1 MDSILTTINS
11 SAVDA
16 WTLLSS
22 VLALVVLTAVLLVFG
37 LRGGRSA
44 LVSLILAMYAG
55 YAIYAVFPF
64 TSTIL
69 AFGSDA
75 MVRTILSV
83 AIFVVATILPY
94 LIIKRL
100 TSAGFGSLS
109 FVPNLILSFLAAAFL
124 LALGY
129 QLFAISSVYP
139 LTDTLH
145 AAFAPTKY
153 FFYWFIAPLLGLF
166 LFAR

>member
-1 MDSILTTINS
+1 MDSILSSINA
-11 SAVDA
+11 SATSA
-16 WTLLSS
+16 WTLMAS
-22 VLALVVLTAVLLVFG
+22 VLALIVLTAILLVFA

-44 LVSLILAMYAG
+44 LISLILAMYAG

-64 TSTIL
+64 TDEIL
-69 AFGSDA
+69 EAGGTA
-75 MVRTILSV
+75 LVRTILSIC
-83 AIFVVATILPY
+83 IFAAATVLPFIL
-94 LIIKRL
+94 IKRL

-109 FVPNLILSFLAAAFL
+109 FVPNLLLSFLAAAFI

-129 QLFAISSVYP
+129 QLFAISSIYP
-139 LTDTLH
+139 LTDTLDS
-145 AAFAPTKY
+145 AFAPTQY

>member
-1 MDSILTTINS
+1 MDGILATINS
-11 SAVDA
+11 SAMDA
-16 WTLLSS
+16 WTLLSG
-22 VLALVVLTAVLLVFG
+22 VLALVVLTGVLLVFA

-44 LVSLILAMYAG
+44 LISLILSMYAG

-64 TSTIL
+64 TDEIL
-69 AFGSDA
+69 ATGGTELI
-75 MVRTILSV
+75 RTIFSV
-83 AIFVVATILPY
+83 GIFVAATILPFI
-94 LIIKRL
+94 LIKRL

-109 FVPNLILSFLAAAFL
+109 FVPNLILSFLGAAFI

-139 LTDTLH
+139 LTDTLDT
-145 AAFAPTKY
+145 AFAPTK
-153 FFYWFIAPLLGLF
+153 FFFWWFIAPLIGLF